1 MRVGI
6 AIAVLA
12 GAGFALA
19 QAGRAPELRA
29 VSAPA
34 DGIVAPSGAL
44 LAAAE
49 FDGPAHVGTGRH
61 ASAGGAAAPARRG
74 VRRRLRAVA

>member
-19 QAGRAPELRA
+19 QAGGAPELRA

-34 DGIVAPSGAL
+34 DGIAVLELDSGR
-44 LAAAE
+44 
-49 FDGPAHVGTGRH
+49 T
-61 ASAGGAAAPARRG
+61 
-74 VRRRLRAVA
+74 VRTLPWRELRVLER